1 MAEEKKKKTGLIA
14 AICAVVVIAIA
25 AVVTVLVINLNKGNA
40 VVGKYN
46 LYATVDSEGNES
58 TSIVDFLKAFGASE
72 TIEFKDD
79 KTGLFE
85 VKTEGGMFSAFT
97 EDSDSSSTGN
107 ISIPFNWDDKKIKST
122 VESAPLDTEYTYK
135 DDTVTLTY
143 DGQSLKFKREGK

>member
-1 MAEEKKKKTGLIA
+1 MAEEKKKKTGLIV
-14 AICAVVVIAIA
+14 AICAAVVVAIA

-72 TIEFKDD
+72 TIEFKED

-85 VKTEGGMFSAFT
+85 IKANGGMFSAFT
-97 EDSDSSSTGN
+97 EGEDSNNSNTSV
-107 ISIPFNWDDKKIKST
+107 PFTWDDKKIKST
-122 VESAPLDTEYTYK
+122 SDAGNLDTEYTYK